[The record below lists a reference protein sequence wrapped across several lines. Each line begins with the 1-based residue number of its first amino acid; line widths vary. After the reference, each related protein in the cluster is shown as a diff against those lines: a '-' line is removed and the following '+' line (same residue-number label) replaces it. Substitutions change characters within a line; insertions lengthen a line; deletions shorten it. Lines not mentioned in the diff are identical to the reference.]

1 MAFLGCYYSC
11 IHQGELHTLLIS
23 IFVPYFRTRGLSTFL
38 WPRIICPVTFY
49 FLVSVQVK
57 ELSLIQVKVLPRE
70 CRLIVKCDFRLF
82 AMYVLQF
89 SVKYQLQWIVII
101 SYLDLILWKNSQRDF
116 KGVTELFV
124 VTNSSGSQIITFLT

>member
-57 ELSLIQVKVLPRE
+57 ELSLLHTKVVTRE
-70 CRLIVKCDFRLF
+70 QRLIVKSEIRLL
-82 AMYVLQF
+82 AMYVVQF
-89 SVKYQLQWIVII
+89 PVKYQLILLVI
-101 SYLDLILWKNSQRDF
+101 W
-116 KGVTELFV
+116 T
-124 VTNSSGSQIITFLT
+124 

>member
-11 IHQGELHTLLIS
+11 INQGELHTLLIS

-57 ELSLIQVKVLPRE
+57 ELSRVVTRE
-70 CRLIVKCDFRLF
+70 QRLIVKSEIRLL
-82 AMYVLQF
+82 AMYVVQF
-89 SVKYQLQWIVII
+89 PVKYQLILLVIWI
-101 SYLDLILWKNSQRDF
+101 
-116 KGVTELFV
+116 
-124 VTNSSGSQIITFLT
+124 